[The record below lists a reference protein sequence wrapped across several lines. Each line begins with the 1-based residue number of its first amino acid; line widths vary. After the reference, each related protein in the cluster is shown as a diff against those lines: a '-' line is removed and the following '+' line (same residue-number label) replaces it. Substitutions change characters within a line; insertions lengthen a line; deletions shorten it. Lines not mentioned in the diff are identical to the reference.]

1 MLLSLMKKIE
11 KLKKRHFKNV
21 EEKNLDCLDKRKT
34 IMVVDFND
42 RGSASIKSFPVK
54 KRSKVKVNIRF
65 MSGKLLM
72 FAKLSLKSF
81 IYDPSEIFCFPTKVV
96 SDIRK
101 KYLIEKVEIFHIL
114 TDTDSTALKF
124 ISISDPNSDVPED
137 KFRDMIF
144 EVIIATKI
152 YKRFDASHEF

>member
-1 MLLSLMKKIE
+1 MLLSLMKKTK

-21 EEKNLDCLDKRKT
+21 EEKILDCLDKRKT

-72 FAKLSLKSF
+72 FA
-81 IYDPSEIFCFPTKVV
+81 
-96 SDIRK
+96 
-101 KYLIEKVEIFHIL
+101 
-114 TDTDSTALKF
+114 
-124 ISISDPNSDVPED
+124 
-137 KFRDMIF
+137 
-144 EVIIATKI
+144 
-152 YKRFDASHEF
+152 

>member
-1 MLLSLMKKIE
+1 MKKIE

-21 EEKNLDCLDKRKT
+21 EEKILDCLDKRKT

-101 KYLIEKVEIFHIL
+101 KYLIEKVEIFPIL
-114 TDTDSTALKF
+114 TDKDSTALKF
-124 ISISDPNSDVPED
+124 ISISEPSSDVPQS
-137 KFRDMIF
+137 R
-144 EVIIATKI
+144 
-152 YKRFDASHEF
+152 